1 MQSKNIDPEGEAIIS
16 GAFKMFDTDASG
28 ALDYNEMKI
37 LLTNLGEKMDDEEV
51 FSCSKCFCHQ

>member
-1 MQSKNIDPEGEAIIS
+1 MQSKNIDPEGAAIIS
-16 GAFKMFDTDASG
+16 GAFKMFDTDSSG

-51 FSCSKCFCHQ
+51 CATCRGY